1 MLGDGGNWIH
11 RIFIFTLYSPFT
23 CFKTSRQILSFWI
36 FFSLSVCVC
45 ACSQSSVCAR
55 VPAQAKVETRSALGS
70 LSFWM
75 PRAHTETDTR
85 HNGTRVALSFSFMTK
100 QIWLVNVIILVA
112 ILSEGEKQ
120 TTIIF
125 ATHYQLFP
133 TVPHSGAHREYE
145 GEKPWPKL
153 VGLQRTGRILWPANG
168 WVSFCNTGGCWMI
181 CFRSI
186 FCGKKHVFISTLK

>member
-11 RIFIFTLYSPFT
+11 RIFIVTLYSPFT

-45 ACSQSSVCAR
+45 ACSQSSVCVR
-55 VPAQAKVETRSALGS
+55 VPAQAKVATRSALGS

-125 ATHYQLFP
+125 ARIANTLSAVSHSSTFRRTQGIWRRK
-133 TVPHSGAHREYE
+133 TVTKAC
-145 GEKPWPKL
+145 
-153 VGLQRTGRILWPANG
+153 RTPENWTDPMT
-168 WVSFCNTGGCWMI
+168 S
-181 CFRSI
+181 
-186 FCGKKHVFISTLK
+186 